1 MDPLQFSALRQLA
14 QVATDGVFRS
24 PEFLSEILGHDLALG
39 SEATQD
45 QFLTLCGQHRQY
57 SFWRPWA
64 LAAGSTQRFLTDGL
78 RLSKSPDTNI
88 IARNCMIMHEVA
100 MSRVRIVEERLL
112 SDDWYVLKK
121 TTFEYRCRDGR
132 WERQSR
138 ETYDRGNGAVLLL
151 FNVDRST
158 VVLIRQFR
166 FPAFMNGCI
175 DGLLVEACAG
185 LLDGEDPHTCIRREA
200 EEETGFRI
208 RSPRKI
214 LEAYMSPGS
223 VTEKLH
229 FFVAEYELQDRVSA
243 GGGDAAEGEDIEV
256 LELTLASALQMIGTG
271 AIQDGKTIMLLQYAA
286 LVGLDRLRDG

>member
-1 MDPLQFSALRQLA
+1 MS
-14 QVATDGVFRS
+14 G
-24 PEFLSEILGHDLALG
+24 
-39 SEATQD
+39 TQ
-45 QFLTLCGQHRQY
+45 
-57 SFWRPWA
+57 SS
-64 LAAGSTQRFLTDGL
+64 ST
-78 RLSKSPDTNI
+78 SN
-88 IARNCMIMHEVA
+88 
-100 MSRVRIVEERLL
+100 RVRIIEERLL
-112 SDDWYVLKK
+112 SEDWYVLKK

-132 WERQSR
+132 WQKQSR

-151 FNVDRST
+151 FNVEHST

-166 FPAFMNGCI
+166 FPTFVNGCN

-200 EEETGFRI
+200 EEETGFRV

-229 FFVAEYELQDRVSA
+229 FFVAEYESQDRVSA
-243 GGGDAAEGEDIEV
+243 GGGDTAEGEDIEV
-256 LELTLASALQMIGTG
+256 LELSLASALQMIRTG

-286 LVGLDRLRDG
+286 LFGLDRLRDG